1 MLPMLPMMLAK
12 RILDL
17 SEEELTKVLRQL
29 EMEDRELYNTLKEK
43 IEDI

>member
-1 MLPMLPMMLAK
+1 MLPMMLAK

-29 EMEDRELYNTLKEK
+29 EMEDRDLYNLLKEK

>member
-1 MLPMLPMMLAK
+1 MLAK
-12 RILDL
+12 KILDL

>member
-1 MLPMLPMMLAK
+1 MLPMMLAK
-12 RILDL
+12 KILDL